1 MALLSSLGWIVV
13 ALTGVYGRGQEW
25 GSGENRVSQLPSVYY
40 PNAVLPDQQLPTW
53 PLSLASVYS
62 LLLHCL
68 QPSHQVA
75 RQHLPPEF
83 YLRCGYVSQPLTSEG
98 LRL

>member
-1 MALLSSLGWIVV
+1 MGVGRSGVV
-13 ALTGVYGRGQEW
+13 VKIA
-25 GSGENRVSQLPSVYY
+25 QLPSVYY
-40 PNAVLPDQQLPTW
+40 PNSVLPDQQLPTR
-53 PLSLASVYS
+53 PSSLASVYS

-68 QPSHQVA
+68 QPSRQVA
-75 RQHLPPEF
+75 RQYLPPEF